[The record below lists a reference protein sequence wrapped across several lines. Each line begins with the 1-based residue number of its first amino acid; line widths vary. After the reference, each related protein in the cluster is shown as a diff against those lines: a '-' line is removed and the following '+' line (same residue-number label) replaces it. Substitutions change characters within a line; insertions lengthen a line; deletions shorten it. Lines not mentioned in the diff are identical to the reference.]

1 MPFSVYDDKITK
13 IPLVILRAEHSPSKI
28 KENKNYGYA
37 EEVFPYSFGAAEVKD
52 LVIKIIVYL
61 VAGAVI
67 GWVVGL
73 IPLVGG
79 LIGSLVGLY
88 GTVGIVLVVLD
99 YLKVLK

>member
-1 MPFSVYDDKITK
+1 MDMLKKF
-13 IPLVILRAEHSPSKI
+13 
-28 KENKNYGYA
+28 
-37 EEVFPYSFGAAEVKD
+37 FPYSFGAAEVKD

-79 LIGSLVGLY
+79 LLSSLVGLY

>member
-1 MPFSVYDDKITK
+1 MDMLKTF
-13 IPLVILRAEHSPSKI
+13 
-28 KENKNYGYA
+28 
-37 EEVFPYSFGAAEVKD
+37 FPYSFGAAEVKD

>member
-1 MPFSVYDDKITK
+1 MDMLKKF
-13 IPLVILRAEHSPSKI
+13 
-28 KENKNYGYA
+28 
-37 EEVFPYSFGAAEVKD
+37 FPYSFGAAEVKD

-73 IPLVGG
+73 IPLGG
-79 LIGSLVGLY
+79 GQISSLVGLY

>member
-1 MPFSVYDDKITK
+1 MDMLKKF
-13 IPLVILRAEHSPSKI
+13 
-28 KENKNYGYA
+28 
-37 EEVFPYSFGAAEVKD
+37 FPYSFGAAEVKD

-99 YLKVLK
+99 YLKGLK

>member
-1 MPFSVYDDKITK
+1 MDMLKKF
-13 IPLVILRAEHSPSKI
+13 
-28 KENKNYGYA
+28 
-37 EEVFPYSFGAAEVKD
+37 FPYSFGAAEVKD

-88 GTVGIVLVVLD
+88 GTVGIVLLVLD

>member
-1 MPFSVYDDKITK
+1 MDMLKKF
-13 IPLVILRAEHSPSKI
+13 
-28 KENKNYGYA
+28 
-37 EEVFPYSFGAAEVKD
+37 FPYSFGAAEVKD

-79 LIGSLVGLY
+79 LISSLVGLD